1 MDEPK
6 KGRYDSRCSTD
17 VCLKALWDVYEDG
30 MSKDQIRKIIEDGA
44 WNNEKVAKR
53 MREIEEDE
61 KEKELLAKAAKKEAR
76 AKKKQK
82 LTESDVLSAATESH
96 SSAMDDEAIKQKVQ
110 EALKDALP
118 EFTRNMMANMAT
130 MMKGTTREC
139 VD

>member
-1 MDEPK
+1 MNEPK
-6 KGRYDSRCSTD
+6 KVRYDSRCSTD
-17 VCLKALWDVYEDG
+17 VCLKALWDVYCNG
-30 MSKDQIRKIIEDGA
+30 MSKDEIEKIIKNGA
-44 WNNEKVAKR
+44 WNDKKVAER
-53 MREIEEDE
+53 MKEIEEDE
-61 KEKELLAKAAKKEAR
+61 KEKELLAKAEKKAAR

-82 LTESDVLSAATESH
+82 LTESDDISAATESH
-96 SSAMDDEAIKQKVQ
+96 SSAMKDDAIKQKVQ